1 MRPHRL
7 RCTAFGP
14 FAGTVEVDL
23 DLLGASG
30 LFLLHGETGA
40 GKTTLLDAIGFALYG
55 TVPGERGKAA
65 RLRSDHAPGEL
76 RTEVCLEV
84 TLAGRRMRITRS
96 PAQDRPRRRGEGTS
110 SEQARVLLEEEVD
123 GAWSTVSTRIQ
134 EAAEE
139 ILDLVGMSAGQF
151 FQVVLL
157 PQGEFAQFLRAKSEQ
172 RGQLLQRLFGT
183 ERFGVVEEWLARRRV
198 ATSTAVT
205 EGHRE
210 LALAAARLAQ
220 AAGTQEP
227 ERVTEH
233 WVHAL
238 VLLAHDEQ
246 DRAAGQSATCLQ
258 AQQGARGRAAG
269 ATELAAAQGRR
280 QSLLVEADRLERDR
294 PRLLAMRVEGE
305 AAARAAEVSGLLDD
319 VKRRAAEHAEA
330 VELRHEARGRLVAI
344 GMTEQAQTEQLTAA
358 SHAARERVGRLEGL
372 RPVAVEVGHD
382 EVTALDA
389 EAAVDHASAELA
401 VVVATGAQLPERR
414 AQAASTVAACRAA
427 ALRLPETKAE
437 LQVLRRSAAEESLAD
452 RLVEQATD
460 LRDALLQARERA
472 VCLRDKAADVREA
485 RLDAVRFELASML
498 VDGDPCAVCGA
509 TFHPEPSEVRG
520 ERVTRDDEDA
530 ARAQAEQAQREV
542 EAIVSRLSAVEA
554 ETAAVRSRLGEVTGP
569 ALVARLV
576 RVASAVSELE
586 VEATGLDAAERVETQ
601 LEGDQVALD
610 KRHSELVALVGEQ
623 RRRAKEAAGRARTGR
638 GRLADELAGAVDL
651 DAALGVAAATVGVT
665 ERVLATEA
673 AAQRCARELADAHDR
688 AAAACARAGFAS
700 QDVAAAAVRPTGWR
714 EAAERGLRADADARA
729 ANAAG
734 LAEPE
739 VQVPLEPAADVAAAL
754 ATLAGADTALRAADA
769 RLSSAATRTSDLAD
783 LAPRVLAALT
793 ELVPLLTEA
802 ATARALAD
810 LCGGAGSNQLRMT
823 LSSFVLAAR
832 LEEVAAAASVRLL
845 RMTQGRYTLVHTD
858 GTAKGGARSGL
869 GLLARDSWTG
879 HDRET
884 STLSGGETFLASL
897 ALALGLTDVV
907 VAESGG
913 ARIEAL
919 FVDEGFGTL
928 DEDTLD
934 EVMDVLDGL
943 REGGRV
949 VGVVSHVAELRARIP
964 AQVHVRKT
972 RTGSDVVLIG
982 C

>member
-84 TLAGRRMRITRS
+84 TLAGRCMRITRS
-96 PAQDRPRRRGEGTS
+96 PAQDRPRRRGEGTI

-134 EAAEE
+134 EAADE

-183 ERFGVVEEWLARRRV
+183 ERFSVVEEWLARRRV
-198 ATSTAVT
+198 ATSTAVA
-205 EGHRE
+205 EARRE
-210 LALAAARLAQ
+210 LALSSARLAQ
-220 AAGTQEP
+220 AAGTPEP
-227 ERVTEH
+227 EEVTAQ
-233 WVHAL
+233 WVQAL
-238 VLLAHDEQ
+238 VVVARDEQ
-246 DRAAGQSATCLQ
+246 HTAAGRSSTCLLD
-258 AQQGARGRAAG
+258 QQRAREAA
-269 ATELAAAQGRR
+269 AAVTALAAAQRR
-280 QSLLVEADRLERDR
+280 RRALLVEAERLELDR
-294 PRLLAMRVEGE
+294 PRLQIARVESE
-305 AAARAAEVSGLLDD
+305 VATRAAEVSGLLDD
-319 VKRRAAEHAEA
+319 VSRRTAEHAEA
-330 VELRHEARGRLVAI
+330 VGLRHEARARLGTI
-344 GMTEQAQTEQLTAA
+344 GLGAESPAEQLTAA
-358 SHAARERVGRLEGL
+358 SHAARERVGRLAGI
-372 RPVAVEVGHD
+372 RPVALEVEQD
-382 EVTALDA
+382 EVTALEA
-389 EAAVDHASAELA
+389 ETAAGRASAELA
-401 VVVATGAQLPERR
+401 VVVAAAAQLPERR
-414 AQAASTVAACRAA
+414 SDAATALAACRSAA
-427 ALRLPETKAE
+427 VRLPEARAE
-437 LQVLRRSAAEESLAD
+437 LQVLRRSAADESTAD
-452 RLVEQATD
+452 RLVAQATD
-460 LRDALLQARERA
+460 LRAELLLARERA
-472 VCLRDKAADVREA
+472 VSLRDKAADVREA
-485 RLDAVRFELASML
+485 RLDDVRFELASML

-509 TFHPEPSEVRG
+509 TSHPEPSEVRG

-542 EAIVSRLSAVEA
+542 EVIGSRLSATEA
-554 ETAAVRSRLGEVTGP
+554 ETSAVRSRLGALTGP
-569 ALVARLV
+569 ALLARLNGV
-576 RVASAVSELE
+576 ISVVGELE
-586 VEATGLDAAERVETQ
+586 VQAAGLDAAELVEAH
-601 LEGDQVALD
+601 LEEEQVTLS

-623 RRRAKEAAGRARTGR
+623 RRRAQEAAERARAGR
-638 GRLADELAGAVDL
+638 GRVAVELAGAPDL
-651 DAALGVAAATVGVT
+651 DVALEVAACTVEVT
-665 ERVLATEA
+665 ERVLAAEVA
-673 AAQRCARELADAHDR
+673 AARCDRELADAQAR
-688 AAAACARAGFAS
+688 AADACARAGFDS
-700 QDVAAAAVRPTGWR
+700 QDAAAAAVRPAAWR
-714 EAAERGLRADADARA
+714 EATDRGLRADADARA
-729 ANAAG
+729 ANTAG

-739 VQVPLEPAADVAAAL
+739 VQVPLEPAADVASAL
-754 ATLAGADTALRAADA
+754 AVLAGADAALRAADA
-769 RLSSAATRTSDLAD
+769 SSSTATARVSALAD
-783 LAPRVLAALT
+783 LAPRALGALA
-793 ELVPLLTEA
+793 ELDPLLAEA
-802 ATARALAD
+802 ATTRALAD

-832 LEEVAAAASVRLL
+832 LEEVAAAASVRLM

-858 GTAKGGARSGL
+858 GTARGGARSGL

-879 HDRET
+879 QDRET

-949 VGVVSHVAELRARIP
+949 VGLVSHVAELRARIP
-964 AQVHVRKT
+964 AQVHVRKS
-972 RTGSDVVLIG
+972 RTGSDVVLLG